1 MFNLWKRTYVHQMS
15 QRNIFDTKAVIA
27 DKEWAGVI
35 FPPTMFAGGELVRQE
50 QSINAVITKYYDGQ
64 VADFFSALIG
74 DSDSKWSIVVGHDD
88 YYKLLAYFLK
98 ELQHTYGFTDAEL
111 HMIAYS
117 YLYNNFYYS
126 GDQSFVDGFIG
137 QTHLDIVKEVFAT
150 YEPTGI
156 LAPLEPVDLPTEIGY
171 FLANRGY
178 VEEAKLAD
186 NFSTVAKLVVNRLW
200 QVHFNDFSEWLILD
214 TPHFLNMLK
223 SDATPTVL
231 TDEFS
236 FHDML
241 NFMKADPYLNAMF
254 FSTVTYTGGTT
265 DWDTNPDYK
274 ITASRVVAAWQKLAD
289 YLVARGIDADW
300 AELRHSQYAEI
311 ILRYEY
317 VSNTCKAIQF
327 ILGLDG
333 APETLD
339 QPIIEM
345 LGYDVLSEC
354 MNSKYN
360 KTLLLLTLRGMS
372 KTFEGFITTAFEEQT
387 NG

>member
-15 QRNIFDTKAVIA
+15 QRNIFETKAVIA

-35 FPPTMFAGGELVRQE
+35 FPSTMFAGGELVHQE
-50 QSINAVITKYYDGQ
+50 QTIDAVITKYYDGQ
-64 VADFFSALIG
+64 VANFFNALIG
-74 DSDSKWSIVVGHDD
+74 DSEAKWSIVVSHDD

-98 ELQHTYGFTDAEL
+98 ELQHTYQFTDAEL

-137 QTHLDIVKEVFAT
+137 QAHLDIIKEVFAT

-156 LAPLEPVDLPTEIGY
+156 LAPLDPVDLPTEIGY
-171 FLANRGY
+171 FLANRDY
-178 VEEAKLAD
+178 VEEAKLAA
-186 NFSTVAKLVVNRLW
+186 NFDTVAKLVVNRLW

-254 FSTVTYTGGTT
+254 FSTVTYTGGST

-372 KTFEGFITTAFEEQT
+372 KTFENFITTAFEEQD